1 MQQESDVSA
10 MQEGQAVMPVVQPS
24 VASMTVDGKTYAIWV
39 KDIPGYQH
47 PRMDQIDPAAIRE

>member
-1 MQQESDVSA
+1 
-10 MQEGQAVMPVVQPS
+10 MPVVQPS